1 MFVKLAKTMRTHI
14 YLVRILTIFLVGL
27 SRLSSLTTDIVGWG
41 RNFFFIKFYI

>member
-27 SRLSSLTTDIVGWG
+27 SRLGSLTTDIVGWG
-41 RNFFFIKFYI
+41 RKFFFIKFYI